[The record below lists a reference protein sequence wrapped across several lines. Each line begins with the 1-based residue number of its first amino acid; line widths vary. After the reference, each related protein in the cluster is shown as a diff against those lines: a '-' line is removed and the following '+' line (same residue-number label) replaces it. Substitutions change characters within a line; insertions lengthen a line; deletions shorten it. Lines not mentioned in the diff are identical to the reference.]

1 MEDQKI
7 VELFFARSEDALAEV
22 SVKYG
27 GLIKKIAMNVLN
39 NASDAEEC
47 ANDTYMALWDNI
59 PPQRPQSMIGYIC
72 RLARNISVNR
82 YRYNSAEKRNST
94 YEVALEEVDQFLSDR
109 ESVEDAIA
117 EKELKAVIE
126 EFLDHLPKVDR
137 VIFMSRY
144 YLSESYRDIAE
155 KTGMSE
161 KNISVKLT
169 RIRSK
174 LKDHLR
180 KREIS
185 I

>member
-1 MEDQKI
+1 MEDQRI

-39 NASDAEEC
+39 NAADAEEC
-47 ANDTYMALWDNI
+47 ANDTYMALWESI
-59 PPQRPQSMIGYIC
+59 PPQRPLSMIGYIC

-94 YEVALEEVDQFLSDR
+94 YEVALEEVDQFLSGNT
-109 ESVEDAIA
+109 SVEDALEA
-117 EKELKAVIE
+117 KELTALIE
-126 EFLDHLPKVDR
+126 TFLKGLPKVDR
-137 VIFMSRY
+137 VLFVSRY

-155 KTGMSE
+155 KTGLSE
-161 KNISVKLT
+161 KNVSVRLT

-174 LKDHLR
+174 LKDYLQ
-180 KREIS
+180 KREIR

>member
-39 NASDAEEC
+39 NAADAEEC
-47 ANDTYMALWDNI
+47 ANDTYMALWENI

-82 YRYNSAEKRNST
+82 YRYNSAEKRNSS
-94 YEVALEEVDQFLSDR
+94 YEVALEEVDQFLPSQD
-109 ESVEDAIA
+109 SVEETMDA
-117 EKELKAVIE
+117 KELTAVIE
-126 EFLDHLPKVDR
+126 EFLKGLPKVDR
-137 VIFMSRY
+137 VLFVSRY
-144 YLSESYRDIAE
+144 YMSESYRDISE
-155 KTGMSE
+155 KTGLSE
-161 KNISVKLT
+161 KNVSVRLT
-169 RIRSK
+169 RIRAK
-174 LKDHLR
+174 LKDHLH
-180 KREIS
+180 KREIR

>member
-7 VELFFARSEDALAEV
+7 VDLFFARSEDALAEV
-22 SVKYG
+22 SAKYG

-39 NASDAEEC
+39 NTADAEEC
-47 ANDTYMALWDNI
+47 ANDTYMALWENI
-59 PPQRPQSMIGYIC
+59 PPERPQSMIGYVC

-82 YRYNSAEKRNST
+82 YRYNTADKRNST

-109 ESVEDAIA
+109 GSVEDAIA
-117 EKELKAVIE
+117 AKELTAILE
-126 EFLDHLPKVDR
+126 EFLRNLPKVDR
-137 VIFMSRY
+137 VLFMSRY

-155 KTGMSE
+155 KTGLSE
-161 KNISVKLT
+161 KNVSVRLT

-174 LKDHLR
+174 LKEHLR